1 MNLICENCNNIFE
14 YEFNS
19 FSYLNSD
26 LETIGVCTQ
35 CYNHINSKL
44 KLQYDSSKIK
54 LIKKKA
60 FLLMQKKKVDKSNYF
75 FLSKNGSLKEAARNL
90 YDTLRKISKNNYKSI
105 AVGKIPNK
113 GLGKTINDRL
123 KRASKF

>member
-26 LETIGVCTQ
+26 LETIGVCNQ
-35 CYNHINSKL
+35 CFNHINSKL

-60 FLLMQKKKVDKSNYF
+60 FLLMQKKKSN
-75 FLSKNGSLKEAARNL
+75 
-90 YDTLRKISKNNYKSI
+90 I
-105 AVGKIPNK
+105 
-113 GLGKTINDRL
+113 
-123 KRASKF
+123 